1 MSNRMHR
8 TQILLD
14 PEQHQQLS
22 QLAQNENRSL
32 SDVIREMLDAQLAT
46 RQRETASLLQRRL
59 AALERIASHRQQ
71 VLDERNGQPLMIQVQ
86 QMIDQ
91 LREERDEQYVTNFN

>member
-1 MSNRMHR
+1 M
-8 TQILLD
+8 
-14 PEQHQQLS
+14 P
-22 QLAQNENRSL
+22 
-32 SDVIREMLDAQLAT
+32 V
-46 RQRETASLLQRRL
+46 LLQRRL
-59 AALERIASHRQQ
+59 AALEWIATHRQQ